1 MTVASRISNRG
12 RGRALRDEDDQTD
25 VQVETPEAED
35 EAEAVDAAEEPAN
48 EDLSVAVSEQSI
60 AAAASVAAARRPFAD
75 NLPRWIPAYIRN
87 SILELSKVTWPTS
100 KETVNATTVVVIFSI
115 IFAAI
120 FFAVD
125 YGLTALLQAIVTKI
139 HG

>member
-1 MTVASRISNRG
+1 VASRISNRG
-12 RGRALRDEDDQTD
+12 RARPIRDEDDQTD
-25 VQVETPEAED
+25 AQAEEPEADLDAEPAD
-35 EAEAVDAAEEPAN
+35 EAEAPTD
-48 EDLSVAVSEQSI
+48 DSLSVAISEQSV

-87 SILELSKVTWPTS
+87 AILELSKVTWPTS
-100 KETVNATTVVVIFSI
+100 KETMNATTVVVIFSI

-125 YGLTALLQAIVTKI
+125 YGLTTLLQAIVTKI